1 MTANQP
7 QPETAKT
14 KTKKPLY
21 KRAWFWILL
30 ILVIAIIYG
39 MSQGG
44 KATNDT
50 KTTASP
56 ASTSQAAPAK
66 PAEDK
71 VELRATATGKGSV
84 IWGEAG
90 STHTEDF
97 TKTWSKT
104 ITGEEAKKGY
114 TLTVSGDLMGN
125 DSQEVSCTVLV
136 NGVQKSHKTGSGT
149 AGSAMCDT
157 SGLF

>member
-1 MTANQP
+1 MTASQP
-7 QPETAKT
+7 QPETAK
-14 KTKKPLY
+14 KPKKPLY

-44 KATNDT
+44 KATSGTN
-50 KTTASP
+50 P
-56 ASTSQAAPAK
+56 AAVGTSTSQAK

-71 VELRATATGKGSV
+71 VELQATATGKGSV

-149 AGSAMCDT
+149 AGSAICDT

>member
-7 QPETAKT
+7 QPETAQKP
-14 KTKKPLY
+14 KKPLY

-44 KATNDT
+44 KATSDT
-50 KTTASP
+50 KPTA
-56 ASTSQAAPAK
+56 AGTSTSQAK

-71 VELRATATGKGSV
+71 VELQATATGKGSV

-97 TKTWSKT
+97 TKTWSRT

-114 TLTVSGDLMGN
+114 TLTVSGDFMGT

>member
-7 QPETAKT
+7 QPETAK
-14 KTKKPLY
+14 KPKKPLY

-30 ILVIAIIYG
+30 ILAIAIIYG

-44 KATNDT
+44 KATSGTN
-50 KTTASP
+50 P
-56 ASTSQAAPAK
+56 AAAVTSTSQAK

-84 IWGEAG
+84 VWGEAG